1 MTETDMAYCWVPGEG
16 PSRGHSAG
24 RGQKA
29 AGKRWSHPVGGDQT
43 KGLGTRQR
51 DWEPVGEA
59 LQGGSQNGQKP
70 PGAGRVQNQV
80 VVGDLPGCGWHS
92 LLGTALQSPK
102 VGRAWC
108 VQEQKA
114 PRGLGGQWKGRGAH
128 SHLRSSRLLLGQ
140 ARCWPGGFWVLCRQ
154 ASMAEV
160 GRHSRV
166 PERKEMRCS
175 SHGAAWCL
183 PPASPS

>member
-1 MTETDMAYCWVPGEG
+1 MVT
-16 PSRGHSAG
+16 PSG
-24 RGQKA
+24 RG
-29 AGKRWSHPVGGDQT
+29 PD
-43 KGLGTRQR
+43 KGTGNQSGRLSR
-51 DWEPVGEA
+51 EA
-59 LQGGSQNGQKP
+59 DQNGQKP

-92 LLGTALQSPK
+92 LPGTALQSPK

-114 PRGLGGQWKGRGAH
+114 PRGLGGRWKGRGAH

-160 GRHSRV
+160 GRHSRARSAAGSLRG
-166 PERKEMRCS
+166 RKR
-175 SHGAAWCL
+175 GARHTGLLSACL
-183 PPASPS
+183 PPPQAGSLCQPPFCYRAEHQSCSEQTPFSII